1 MAAEDAKPKSAERPL
16 STTTTDDGLVARIA
30 AEMRGGGAP
39 GQTML
44 AAFVAWAI
52 TVAPA
57 TFSRAADP
65 YGRPFAIFALVTGV
79 AGPLLRRSRP
89 ELGRHLGISAFL
101 AFATLSW
108 LFASPAIQPV
118 RLEPLRAAVGA
129 IAWGAYALSWR
140 ERWDEGEGKP
150 EPKRDPDAPLLQ
162 ARATLPRGA
171 IPIAAIAIAAA
182 LVTLI
187 LAWNVRD
194 ADRALAAQ
202 AIAVACAIG
211 VITVAATVA
220 VERGKRSSR
229 GSRRFTAP
237 AVKALL
243 VLVVFAVAGV
253 AIVVLR
259 GS

>member
-1 MAAEDAKPKSAERPL
+1 MAAEDAKPKPAERPA
-16 STTTTDDGLVARIA
+16 SMTVADEGLVARIA

-57 TFSRAADP
+57 TFSRASDP
-65 YGRPFAIFALVTGV
+65 YGRPFALLALAAGA

-101 AFATLSW
+101 AFTTLAW
-108 LFASPAIQPV
+108 LFASPAIQPA

-150 EPKRDPDAPLLQ
+150 EPSREPDAPLLQ
-162 ARATLPRGA
+162 ARSTLPPGA
-171 IPIAAIAIAAA
+171 IPIAAAGIVAA
-182 LVTLI
+182 LATLI

-194 ADRALAAQ
+194 AERALAAQ
-202 AIAVACAIG
+202 AIAVACA
-211 VITVAATVA
+211 VAVVTIAGTVA
-220 VERGKRSSR
+220 VDRGRRSSR
-229 GSRRFTAP
+229 GSRRFTSA

-243 VLVVFAVAGV
+243 MLVVFAVAGV
-253 AIVVLR
+253 AIMVLR
-259 GS
+259 GV